1 MGLDEAE
8 VVNGDA
14 DQRAG
19 QSEANAD
26 PFVTAFD
33 QWRPRF
39 RPFGVGQTAGGWE
52 LKPSKIRGG
61 SR

>member
-19 QSEANAD
+19 WSEAKPD
-26 PFVTAFD
+26 SVTTAFD
-33 QWRPRF
+33 EWRPRH
-39 RPFGVGQTAGGWE
+39 RPCVVGQTAVGLE
-52 LKPSKIRGG
+52 LKSSKIHDG
-61 SR
+61 S